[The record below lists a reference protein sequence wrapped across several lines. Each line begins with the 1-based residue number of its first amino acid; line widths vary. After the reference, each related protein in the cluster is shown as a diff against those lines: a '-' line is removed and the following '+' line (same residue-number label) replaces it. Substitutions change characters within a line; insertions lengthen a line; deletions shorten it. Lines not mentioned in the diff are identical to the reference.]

1 MNDRGRLDPDQT
13 EREIAGDVRKI
24 MQGQDVRQ
32 DNADGAGGRRRP
44 AQGSRGQS
52 RSPQGGRRQGAASGD
67 AAQGGR
73 VPGSAADRTAQG
85 NRAYARGGNRN
96 ARDAEAGQASRGNRA
111 QGGNAQNRRAGRAV
125 QGGNAQSGSA
135 GSVPQRRTAGGSR
148 RPAGDPAGSPAGR
161 RPGRGRGRRRETPE
175 ERAARIA
182 YEKERKARKRR
193 LSRPYQIISWAFI
206 AIFILLMGN
215 LVYFNVYE
223 KDSILSSPYNKRQD
237 SLAKFVV
244 RGPIMSS
251 DGQTLA
257 YTQENA
263 DGTDTRIYP
272 YSNEYAHVVGYTV
285 NGKGGLES
293 VCNYDLL
300 TAHNNLWDQIVNG
313 FEDRRNPGDTVVTTL
328 DTRMQDAAWNAL
340 GDYNGAVVAME
351 PKTGRILCM
360 VSKPSFDPNT
370 LASDWDSIVS
380 DSSSSVLLNR
390 ATQGLYAPGSTFK
403 IITSLAYLRAHG
415 TISDFSWDCTG
426 SIDVDGNTIHCAGGE
441 VHGTVD
447 FTHAFAESCNTAFSE
462 IGLETGVSGLTDAAE
477 TFLIG
482 KSLPCDI
489 SASKSR
495 WNLTSSDSNY
505 ILAMTAF
512 GQAQTSVTPYQMLLI
527 TSAVANDGTLM
538 TPYLIDRVETD
549 GGTVISRTGNKT
561 YRRLIT
567 EDEASVLKGLMEAV
581 VSEGT
586 GTGLSGQSYS
596 AAGKTGTAQYTMSD
610 GSTGTHSWFVGFS
623 NVDDPDL
630 AVAAIAENGG
640 SGASTAL
647 PIVKAVFD
655 TYYANGLNAG

>member
-1 MNDRGRLDPDQT
+1 MNGRGRLDPDQT

-24 MQGQDVRQ
+24 MQGEDVRQ
-32 DNADGAGGRRRP
+32 GDSAGAGTGRRP
-44 AQGSRGQS
+44 EQGSRGQS
-52 RSPQGGRRQGAASGD
+52 RSPQAGKRESGERPLQEGY
-67 AAQGGR
+67 AQR
-73 VPGSAADRTAQG
+73 AGSGRTAQG
-85 NRAYARGGNRN
+85 ARVHGSGSNRAVQG
-96 ARDAEAGQASRGNRA
+96 AG
-111 QGGNAQNRRAGRAV
+111 AGRAV
-125 QGGNAQSGSA
+125 RENHAQSRNAQNGAANRSAQSRNAQRRAAGRAPQNGTAGDPRQSAGRMSGSA
-135 GSVPQRRTAGGSR
+135 G
-148 RPAGDPAGSPAGR
+148 GR

-182 YEKERKARKRR
+182 YEKDLKARRRR

-237 SLAKFVV
+237 ALAKFVL
-244 RGPIMSS
+244 RGPIKSS

-263 DGTDTRIYP
+263 DGTDTRVYP

-313 FEDRRNPGDTVVTTL
+313 FEDKRNPGDTVVTTL
-328 DTRMQDAAWNAL
+328 DTRLQDAAWNAL

-370 LASDWDSIVS
+370 LASTWDSIVS

-403 IITSLAYLRAHG
+403 IVTSLAYLRAHG

-462 IGLETGVSGLTDAAE
+462 IGLETGVAGLTDAAE
-477 TFLIG
+477 SFLIG

-495 WNLTSSDSNY
+495 WNLRSSDSNY

-527 TSAVANDGTLM
+527 TSAIANDGTLM
-538 TPYLIDRVETD
+538 TPYLIDHVETD
-549 GGTVISRTGNKT
+549 GGTVISSTDNKS
-561 YRRLIT
+561 YGRLIT
-567 EDEASVLKGLMEAV
+567 SDEASVLKGLMEAV

-586 GTGLSGQSYS
+586 GTALAGQSYS

-610 GSTGTHSWFVGFS
+610 GSIGTHAWFVGFS

-640 SGASTAL
+640 SGASAAL
-647 PIVKAVFD
+647 PIVKAVMD